1 MDPVIALRQI
11 AHGAVGQCCQKV
23 GEAEV
28 LVAGGVTDVL
38 VTNEIAG
45 ANKLTEVLERHAKAA
60 EVADRDIRVQRHGNA
75 FSIDAVMHA
84 PVPPATAWEV
94 LTDFEHMPR
103 YQSSL
108 KSSQVLERSPQRVL
122 VQQKGVARF
131 GPFSNAFESVRE
143 MQLTPQRS
151 IRAQQVS
158 GSALKQMAS
167 LMTLEP
173 EEGGTRLTYRADM
186 EPETALPPLLGVPV
200 SVKDTVEV
208 AGMPTTDPRHRRGQT
223 STDRSRIPSCS
234 HDAITALAIG

>member
-1 MDPVIALRQI
+1 MGKRWQEICIWGAL
-11 AHGAVGQCCQKV
+11 ALLPTVSVAETYGAP
-23 GEAEV
+23 AP
-28 LVAGGVTDVL
+28 
-38 VTNEIAG
+38 
-45 ANKLTEVLERHAKAA
+45 RA

-108 KSSQVLERSPQRVL
+108 KSSQVLERGPQRVL

-173 EEGGTRLTYRADM
+173 EEGGTRLTYRADI
-186 EPETALPPLLGVPV
+186 EPETALPPLVGPAMVQHETAAQFSAMV
-200 SVKDTVEV
+200 REMV
-208 AGMPTTDPRHRRGQT
+208 RRQGE
-223 STDRSRIPSCS
+223 R
-234 HDAITALAIG
+234 TAAK

>member
-1 MDPVIALRQI
+1 LADAPYADWLMRRAPPARHIGRLVVATPKANMGKRWQEICIWGAL
-11 AHGAVGQCCQKV
+11 ALLPTVSVAETYGAP
-23 GEAEV
+23 AP
-28 LVAGGVTDVL
+28 
-38 VTNEIAG
+38 
-45 ANKLTEVLERHAKAA
+45 RA

-186 EPETALPPLLGVPV
+186 EPETALPPLVGPAMVQHETAAQFSAMV
-200 SVKDTVEV
+200 REMV
-208 AGMPTTDPRHRRGQT
+208 RRQGE
-223 STDRSRIPSCS
+223 R
-234 HDAITALAIG
+234 TAAK